1 MKHSFSGTLITEI
14 KVLFV
19 ISYTISIISSK
30 VAAHASLGL
39 NTPNSAH
46 ACCASVRFSCSAYNH
61 ILLKQQVAVSAM
73 HFCLGHV
80 LIDTGLLATRIKLS
94 L

>member
-19 ISYTISIISSK
+19 IYYTIGIISSK

-39 NTPNSAH
+39 NTPKVPMLA
-46 ACCASVRFSCSAYNH
+46 V
-61 ILLKQQVAVSAM
+61 LL
-73 HFCLGHV
+73 
-80 LIDTGLLATRIKLS
+80 
-94 L
+94 